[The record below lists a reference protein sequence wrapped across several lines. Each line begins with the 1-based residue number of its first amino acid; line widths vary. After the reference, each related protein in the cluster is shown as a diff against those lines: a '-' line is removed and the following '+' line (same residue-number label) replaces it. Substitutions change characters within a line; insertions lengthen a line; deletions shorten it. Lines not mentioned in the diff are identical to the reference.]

1 MYQSVIFDLDGTLV
15 NSLYHLA
22 GSMNRALVVYGL
34 PAHPGISYK
43 QFVGNGR
50 AQLVRRAIGAER
62 LSEQLVEKVTQF
74 FNQDYAVHCMDQTKP
89 YDGILPMLC
98 SLQEKGVQIGVL
110 SNKPDAFVQEMI
122 KKLFPGVSF
131 SAVWGKREGFAP
143 KPDCAS
149 VYAMLK
155 ELGCEKQACLYVGD
169 SDVDV
174 YLARDAALAFC
185 GVQWGFRGE
194 QELLAAGAQAT
205 VQTPEDLLQFI
216 VNGW

>member
-15 NSLYHLA
+15 NSLYDLA

-34 PAHPGISYK
+34 PAHPVISDK
-43 QFVGNGR
+43 PFVGTDR
-50 AQLVRRAIGAER
+50 AQRVSRPIGAAR

-143 KPDCAS
+143 KPDCAG

-155 ELGCEKQACLYVGD
+155 ELSCEKQACLYVGD